1 MFWFGLVLFL
11 TILLG
16 GLTLCLFVIDM
27 MTLQRLIKARE
38 NSLMKERTS
47 YSLKMWIPF
56 VLFDIILTIL
66 ITCF

>member
-27 MTLQRLIKARE
+27 MTLQELIKERE
-38 NSLMKERTS
+38 NSWTKERIS

-56 VLFDIILTIL
+56 VLFAIILTML

>member
-16 GLTLCLFVIDM
+16 GITFCLFIVDM
-27 MTLQRLIKARE
+27 MMLQGLIKERE
-38 NSLMKERTS
+38 NGLMKEKTS
-47 YSLKMWIPF
+47 YSLRMWIPF
-56 VLFDIILTIL
+56 VLFAIVLTML

>member
-38 NSLMKERTS
+38 NGLMKERTS

-56 VLFDIILTIL
+56 VLFDIIVTIL